1 MKKKFNKGIILTCI
15 MHIGLIGFIF
25 ILIMLGKSS
34 LPDIIDPDDF
44 IKYLESEGCKV
55 QTITNDT
62 DISKMLLHLET
73 DNETCPYIVSYTIY
87 ETSKDSQA
95 IFYQHYPF
103 NMKNN
108 SSYYRTYFTFDIG
121 NKSFFKEVI
130 TSDIYEGRVINNNS
144 ALAFAA
150 PKEYTKDMNE
160 MLEYFN
166 YIFDYEKYFSLSISW
181 FLLIFSISL
190 IISMWLIFKKLG
202 EKGWKSIIP
211 IYNLW
216 CLSRLTLGSPWYS
229 LFIFIPFFNVI
240 MILTLFYCLGRRF
253 ERKRLYCVAL
263 MFFPTVVLP
272 LLAFSFKD
280 EEVNN
285 N

>member
-1 MKKKFNKGIILTCI
+1 MKKICLDNIVFSLQKTGGVSIVWYELLKRLLQSEYGDELS
-15 MHIGLIGFIF
+15 FIEYDNAGGNIF
-25 ILIMLGKSS
+25 RQKLSLSS
-34 LPDIIDPDDF
+34 SDVMMRDSHLLSF
-44 IKYLESEGCKV
+44 QRYLNPRVC
-55 QTITNDT
+55 N
-62 DISKMLLHLET
+62 
-73 DNETCPYIVSYTIY
+73 NER
-87 ETSKDSQA
+87 
-95 IFYQHYPF
+95 FLFH
-103 NMKNN
+103 

-181 FLLIFSISL
+181 LLLIFSISL